1 MALADSLR
9 RFCNNGHFL
18 NASWH
23 EQLGMA
29 GNNPSILGFIVKHM
43 LLSAI
48 SAFGCPLASAGLE
61 SEHSFQ
67 DSVPI
72 RRYRNDFPELSPP
85 ADDQAPATQLFVPAS
100 HRCRYI
106 DGILVHWNVKAKS
119 VTIAPMQ
126 ITIATSHSA
135 SDILFMENHW
145 RGMVAHLNEWKIHAR
160 FLWIKETRN
169 GPIKVTKVPAKE
181 SSGTRGASAK
191 EQHPPYGV
199 VTLTVSEVN
208 SRIGNE
214 LSAARA
220 FSATAAKF

>member
-23 EQLGMA
+23 EQLCMA
-29 GNNPSILGFIVKHM
+29 GDNPSILSFIVKHM

-48 SAFGCPLASAGLE
+48 SAFGCPLASTGLE

-67 DSVPI
+67 DSAPI

-85 ADDQAPATQLFVPAS
+85 DDDQAPATQLFVPES

-106 DGILVHWNVKAKS
+106 DGILVHWNVNANS

-135 SDILFMENHW
+135 SDVLFMRNHW
-145 RGMVAHLNEWKIHAR
+145 RDMVAYLRGWEIHAR
-160 FLWIKETRN
+160 FLWIKGTRN
-169 GPIKVTKVPAKE
+169 GPVEVIEVPAKV
-181 SSGTRGASAK
+181 SRGDGEK
-191 EQHPPYGV
+191 HLHPPYDV
-199 VTLTVSEVN
+199 VTLTVSEAN
-208 SRIGNE
+208 SSIGNK

-220 FSATAAKF
+220 FSASAAGF

>member
-1 MALADSLR
+1 
-9 RFCNNGHFL
+9 
-18 NASWH
+18 
-23 EQLGMA
+23 MA
-29 GNNPSILGFIVKHM
+29 GNNPSILGFIVEHM

-48 SAFGCPLASAGLE
+48 CAFRCPLASTGLGAG
-61 SEHSFQ
+61 HSFRDSAPITMYPQ
-67 DSVPI
+67 D
-72 RRYRNDFPELSPP
+72 YPELSPP
-85 ADDQAPATQLFVPAS
+85 DDDQAPATQLFVPVS

-119 VTIAPMQ
+119 VAIAPMQ

-135 SDILFMENHW
+135 SNVLFMEDHW
-145 RGMVAHLNEWKIHAR
+145 RDMVVNLKEWEIHAR

-169 GPIKVTKVPAKE
+169 GPVEVTKVPAKE
-181 SSGTRGASAK
+181 SRKTRGAGGK
-191 EQHPPYGV
+191 HLHPPYDV

-208 SRIGNE
+208 GRIGNK